1 MDTSLSLDVDTF
13 WISPY
18 ALSAFVALHEK
29 GLAFTTREIHLE
41 QREQQ
46 SAEFM
51 AKSLTGRVPVL
62 RHGEYT
68 LAESQAI
75 GEYLAETFPA
85 PDYPRL
91 FPADLKE
98 RGTSR
103 MLMAW
108 IRSDLMPIREERS
121 TATMFYERANKPLSD
136 KGRAAA
142 DRVLRVAEKL
152 VGDGRK
158 NLFHDWCLADTDFGF
173 FLMRLV
179 LNGDPVPAKVRAYA
193 EGQWARP
200 AVRKWVDRKR
210 APYVAY

>member
-18 ALSAFVALHEK
+18 ALSAWVALEEK

-41 QREQQ
+41 QREQL
-46 SAEFM
+46 SADFI
-51 AKSLTGRVPVL
+51 AKSLTNRVPVL
-62 RHGEYT
+62 RHGEFT

-85 PDYPRL
+85 PEYPRL

-98 RGTSR
+98 RATAR
-103 MLMAW
+103 MLMSW

-121 TATMFYERANKPLSD
+121 TATMFYERANKPLSEA
-136 KGRAAA
+136 GRVAV

-158 NLFHDWCLADTDFGF
+158 TLFKDWCIADTDFGF

-179 LNGDPVPAKVRAYA
+179 LNGDPVPAKVKAYA
-193 EGQWARP
+193 EAQWARP
-200 AVRKWVDRKR
+200 SMRKWVDRKR
-210 APYVAY
+210 APYIAY